1 MEAVVGAVLVLLGA
15 VSATLTARRLE
26 EAGRATLVPI
36 AVAPL
41 GALIGAG
48 AALLRGWDLL
58 GSVAAG
64 AVVVPLLG
72 AVGRIWEVRRARR
85 R

>member
-1 MEAVVGAVLVLLGA
+1 MEAVVGVVLVLLGA
-15 VSATLTARRLE
+15 VGATVVARRLE
-26 EAGRATLVPI
+26 EAGRASLVPV

-48 AALLRGWDLL
+48 AALLRGWGLA
-58 GSVAAG
+58 GSMVAG

-72 AVGRIWEVRRARR
+72 AIGRIVEVRRSRR